1 MRHPEESMGDEGE
14 RDGGR
19 HAVGDAVE
27 LHTKFDGSWCAGFKI
42 AEVLGEGE
50 YRVRRS
56 HDGELLPGAT
66 SEGDV
71 RTAWSISQRT
81 E

>member
-1 MRHPEESMGDEGE
+1 MRHQGE

-27 LHTKFDGSWCAGFKI
+27 LHTNFDGSWCAGFEI
-42 AEVLGEGE
+42 AEVLAVGE
-50 YRVRRS
+50 YRVRRR
-56 HDGELLPGAT
+56 HDGVLLPEAT

-71 RTAWSISQRT
+71 RAAWSGSQRT
-81 E
+81 K